1 MPDPVFSPQGT
12 VVTKADEAVTLLE
25 FTIHRR
31 DGHQQP
37 NKLGDFRVDQ

>member
-1 MPDPVFSPQGT
+1 MLSPQGT
-12 VVTKADEAVTLLE
+12 VVTKADEAVALLG
-25 FTIHRR
+25 FTIHRA